1 MTDMILTQ
9 QTLAQM
15 LLNFL
20 GPLPEQI
27 NTMNMIYTLYYN
39 PADWNTLKNKP
50 LVIAAG
56 NTQAEARNAI
66 DVPSTSDLL
75 LVATALAERIPAY
88 TQASVVKVSQGSSPY
103 TPGEVVVT
111 ATTQADT
118 IAKRTA
124 TGTLSVADATGNG
137 EAVTLGQLNTRM
149 PAWTAANRVKVS
161 NGSSPFTPTEVA
173 VSQSPAANAIPRFD
187 ASGRLQTTA
196 APNVRTTVPTVQTVR
211 DYALFN
217 QPAHTAKAA
226 SATLTAAEL
235 LTKIIVA
242 DTTAALVNLTLPLAA
257 DLDTALAAA
266 YGTLAVGDAI
276 KFKVINQSSSGSFG
290 SKIITNTGW
299 TIIGSTDIGNWFY
312 GEFIARRTAAGAY
325 TLYRA

>member
-50 LVIAAG
+50 PVIAAG
-56 NTQAEARNAI
+56 NSQAEARSAI

-103 TPGEVVVT
+103 TPGEVLVS
-111 ATTQADT
+111 ATTSNNS

-124 TGTLSVADATGNG
+124 TGTLSVADATGVG
-137 EAVTLGQLNTRM
+137 EAATLGQLNTRV
-149 PAWTAANRVKVS
+149 PAYTAASKVKVS
-161 NGSSPFTPTEVA
+161 NGASPFTPIERDVVTTATANSVA
-173 VSQSPAANAIPRFD
+173 LRTAAGALIG
-187 ASGRLQTTA
+187 ASVLTDRTTLMTVGGQQNGRL
-196 APNVRTTVPTVQTVR
+196 
-211 DYALFN
+211 FK

-235 LTKIIVA
+235 LTEIIVA
-242 DTTAALVNLTLPLAA
+242 DTTAALVNLTLPLAT
-257 DLDTALAAA
+257 DLDTALAAI
-266 YGTLAVGDAI
+266 YGTLAVSDAI
-276 KFKVINQSSSGSFG
+276 RFKVINQSSSGSFG
-290 SKIITNTGW
+290 SKIVTNTGW

>member
-1 MTDMILTQ
+1 MTDMILEQ

-50 LVIAAG
+50 PVIAAG
-56 NTQAEARNAI
+56 NTQAEARSAI

-103 TPGEVVVT
+103 TPGEVLVT
-111 ATTQADT
+111 ATTANDS
-118 IAKRTA
+118 IAKRTS

-149 PAWTAANRVKVS
+149 PAWTQTSAIKMS
-161 NGSSPFTPTEVA
+161 TGSSPFTPTEVL
-173 VSQSPAANAIPRFD
+173 VSSASSASTIARRTSGSALVAASVLTD
-187 ASGRLQTTA
+187 
-196 APNVRTTVPTVQTVR
+196 RTTLATVGGMR
-211 DYALFN
+211 DYNLEN
-217 QPAHTAKAA
+217 QPAHTAK
-226 SATLTAAEL
+226 SADGTLTAAEL
-235 LTKIIVA
+235 LTKIIVV
-242 DTTAALVNLTLPLAA
+242 DTTTEVINLTLPLASA
-257 DLDTALAAA
+257 VETALAAI
-266 YGTLAVGDAI
+266 YGTLAVGDAFR
-276 KFKVINQSSSGSFG
+276 FKIINTSTSGSFG
-290 SKIITNTGW
+290 SQIVTNTGW

-312 GEFIARRTAAGAY
+312 GEFIARRTAANTF

>member
-50 LVIAAG
+50 AVIAAG
-56 NTQAEARNAI
+56 NTQAEARSAI

-103 TPGEVVVT
+103 TPGEVVVS
-111 ATTQADT
+111 ATTSNNS

-124 TGTLSVADATGNG
+124 TGTLSVADATGVG
-137 EAVTLGQLNTRM
+137 EAATLGQLNTRV
-149 PAWTAANRVKVS
+149 PAYTAANFVKMS
-161 NGSSPFTPTEVA
+161 SGSSPFTPVEVS
-173 VSQSPAANAIPRFD
+173 VSATATANSMARRTAGSALVAASVLTDRTTLMTVGGQQN
-187 ASGRLQTTA
+187 GRLF
-196 APNVRTTVPTVQTVR
+196 V
-211 DYALFN
+211 

-235 LTKIIVA
+235 QTEIIVA
-242 DTTAALVNLTLPLAA
+242 DTTAALVNLTLPLGS
-257 DLDTALAAA
+257 DLETSLVAK
-266 YGTLAVGDAI
+266 YGTLAVGDAF
-276 KFKVINQSSSGSFG
+276 KFKIINISSSGSFG
-290 SKIITNTGW
+290 SKVVTNTGW
-299 TIIGSTDIGNWFY
+299 TIIGSTDIGNYFY
-312 GEFIARRTAAGAY
+312 GEFIARRTAANTF

>member
-50 LVIAAG
+50 PVIAAG
-56 NTQAEARNAI
+56 NSQAEARSAI

-124 TGTLSVADATGNG
+124 TGTLSVANATGNG
-137 EAVTLGQLNTRM
+137 EAVTLAQLNERV
-149 PAWTAANRVKVS
+149 PAYGAANRVKVS
-161 NGSSPFTPTEVA
+161 QGSSPFTPGEVDINTTATFNSIAKRGADGSLLA
-173 VSQSPAANAIPRFD
+173 VSVLTNRSTLMTVGGQQN
-187 ASGRLQTTA
+187 GRLF
-196 APNVRTTVPTVQTVR
+196 V
-211 DYALFN
+211 

-235 LTKIIVA
+235 QTEIIVA
-242 DTTAALVNLTLPLAA
+242 DTTAALVNLTLPLGS
-257 DLDTALAAA
+257 DLETSLAAK
-266 YGTLAVGDAI
+266 YGALAVGDAF
-276 KFKVINQSSSGSFG
+276 KFKIINTSSSGSFG
-290 SKIITNTGW
+290 SKVITNTGW

-312 GEFIARRTAAGAY
+312 GEFIVRRTAANTF